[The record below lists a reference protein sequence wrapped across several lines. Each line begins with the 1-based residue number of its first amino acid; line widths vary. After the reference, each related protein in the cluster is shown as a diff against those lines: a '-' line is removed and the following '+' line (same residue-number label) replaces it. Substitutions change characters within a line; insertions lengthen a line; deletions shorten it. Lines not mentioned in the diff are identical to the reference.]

1 MTIGFSKHRIF
12 GVLAIGLT
20 FFGLAPIFV
29 RLATDYSAIQIS
41 TARMVIAAILFL
53 PFFLS
58 RKRENTRSSAV
69 TRKDHLLMAL
79 SGVALSLHSL
89 SWTGSLYF
97 TSVASASVLVTLH
110 PIILI
115 TIEGVFYKIKFA
127 RTVWIGV
134 IIAFSGSLLLGLA
147 DYNAESTFVN
157 PPLGNTLAIIAAIMF
172 VIYFLI
178 GSRARKKFDLIEY
191 LFPVYFWSGITSLVV
206 LFIFEGFAFPFE
218 SRLLLIGFALAA
230 GPQVIGHGAVNYVI
244 KYVPPTLISTTILAE
259 PILATLFALLI
270 FGELP
275 ALISIMAMCLTLIG
289 VSFTWRKAV

>member
-1 MTIGFSKHRIF
+1 MTVGFSKHRIF

-29 RLATDYSAIQIS
+29 RLATDYTAIQIS
-41 TARMVIAAILFL
+41 TSRTVIATLLFL

-58 RKRENTRSSAV
+58 RKREKVQNTIA
-69 TRKDHLLMAL
+69 TRKDHILMAL

-89 SWTGSLYF
+89 SWTSSLYF

-115 TIEGVFYKIKFA
+115 IIEGTFYKIRFA
-127 RTVWIGV
+127 ATVWIGV

-147 DYNAESTFVN
+147 DYNAESTFAN
-157 PPLGNTLAIIAAIMF
+157 PPLGNALAILAAAMF

-191 LFPVYFWSGITSLVV
+191 LFPVYFWSGISSLVV
-206 LFIFEGFAFPFE
+206 LFIFEGFTFPFE
-218 SRLLLIGFALAA
+218 SKILWIGFALAA

-259 PILATLFALLI
+259 PILATIFALI
-270 FGELP
+270 FFGELP
-275 ALISIMAMCLTLIG
+275 AVVSILAMCLTLIG